1 MNDQPPGTAARPRHR
16 GKYARAERE
25 RRFLLAEPPDTA
37 EFLFRPRLPDLHP
50 ATPLHPRGHH
60 RPRFTGGQLAH
71 ASRQE
76 LLAWLDDY
84 NLTLG

>member
-37 EFLFRPRLPDLHP
+37 EFSSDHDYQTFTLSPRCIHEVTTD
-50 ATPLHPRGHH
+50 
-60 RPRFTGGQLAH
+60 PRFTGGQLAH
-71 ASRQE
+71 AKRVHHVPVDGGQ
-76 LLAWLDDY
+76 
-84 NLTLG
+84 